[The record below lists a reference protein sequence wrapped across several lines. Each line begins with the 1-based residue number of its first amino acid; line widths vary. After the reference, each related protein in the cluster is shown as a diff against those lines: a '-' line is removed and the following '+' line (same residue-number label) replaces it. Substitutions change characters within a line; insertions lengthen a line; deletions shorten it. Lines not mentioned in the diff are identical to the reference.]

1 MMTPSKQKV
10 EGQGCKVYSK
20 ERYGS
25 GDDEEGSAKTQF
37 LPASSGGVGSCTQ
50 PRGRIYGR
58 CTTASRLCSG
68 TGSH

>member
-1 MMTPSKQKV
+1 MD
-10 EGQGCKVYSK
+10 
-20 ERYGS
+20 RYGS